1 VLFTTAPTLTQAVG
15 EYAGRRS
22 IEETYRDWHH
32 HWAVRSATVAL
43 PTEAM
48 VARLIG
54 VVCVAYTLQMHL
66 GQRVLTAPDTQPR
79 RAQWTVTERVSWFW
93 CGQRLFTDLGYDW
106 SAWLAQQWASLDRSE
121 AVPASPVFEPVLAEA
136 A

>member
-1 VLFTTAPTLTQAVG
+1 M
-15 EYAGRRS
+15 S

-32 HWAVRSATVAL
+32 HWAVRAAVIDL

-54 VVCVAYTLQMHL
+54 VVCLAYTVQMAL
-66 GQRVLTAPDTQPR
+66 GQRVSMDPVGQQR
-79 RAQWTVTERVSWFW
+79 RAQWTVTGRVSWFW
-93 CGQRLFTDLGYDW
+93 CGQRLCDDPGYDW
-106 SAWLAQQWASLDRSE
+106 SGWLALQWESLGELVAITPVQPISE
-121 AVPASPVFEPVLAEA
+121 PALAEA